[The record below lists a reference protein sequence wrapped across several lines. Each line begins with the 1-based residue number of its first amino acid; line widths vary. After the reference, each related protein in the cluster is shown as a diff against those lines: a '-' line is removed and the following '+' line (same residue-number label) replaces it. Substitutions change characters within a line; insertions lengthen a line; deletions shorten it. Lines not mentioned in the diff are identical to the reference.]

1 MNAACQVRWQCGTQD
16 ELPWKSGESA
26 ASAAQLSLMNHW
38 LPLCHSIGHR
48 GDISRT
54 QIVHHLTYFIKCTIR
69 ETVACVRQV
78 PVRYASNVLLG
89 RSCPGTAAAV
99 MATPSTST
107 IKGVSFPDNVSEKK
121 YRRGRPV
128 HRSGLESRLA
138 I

>member
-78 PVRYASNVLLG
+78 PSEICIQCFAGPVMPWDCG
-89 RSCPGTAAAV
+89 RCDGHPLNFNYQGSV
-99 MATPSTST
+99 FS
-107 IKGVSFPDNVSEKK
+107 
-121 YRRGRPV
+121 
-128 HRSGLESRLA
+128 
-138 I
+138 